1 MRKGQTAPEVT
12 FPDVPSTSWSYEA
25 INEASRMGIIK
36 GYDDGSFN
44 PNASV
49 TRAEFASLVVRAFG
63 IESKGSSSFSD
74 TQDSW
79 AAEAIEVLKALGVIS
94 GYSDGT
100 FRPGLEITRA
110 EMVTILSRLTSFL
123 PAKENRFS
131 DVASNWAS
139 EQINAFASA
148 GIINGKGDDTFAPDA
163 NATRAES
170 ISVIVRI
177 LHMTLQQK

>member
-12 FPDVPSTSWSYEA
+12 FPDIPSTSWSYDA
-25 INEASRMGIIK
+25 ISEASRMGIIK
-36 GYDDGSFN
+36 GYEDGSFK

-49 TRAEFASLVVRAFG
+49 SRAEFASMVVRAFG
-63 IESKGSSSFSD
+63 IESKGSPSFSD

-79 AAEAIEVLKALGVIS
+79 AAEAIEVLKALGAIS
-94 GYSDGT
+94 GYGDGT
-100 FRPGLEITRA
+100 FRPDLEITRA

-148 GIINGKGDDTFAPDA
+148 GIIKGKGDDTFAPDA

-170 ISVIVRI
+170 VTVIIRL
-177 LHMTLQQK
+177 LHMLNQK